1 MSSTPS
7 PSTSSRR
14 SASPTARATTTSTS
28 SSHGSSS
35 SVTVVTVTSSSPS
48 AATASSSTVN
58 VESLSSSSGSRST
71 VRTSTTSQDDTVD
84 NEGPSSSI
92 TDTVDDGAPSSSTA
106 PAPAVSRPLRTAP
119 LVPQPAYRFILHFRK
134 GVRGNYKR
142 KSINSIPSTAEWAFE
157 SAHSF
162 GVLLGLI
169 RAYSVVHAPL
179 VWPQDD
185 LPDIIPSP
193 SKGARLQAAVTL
205 NEDNFLHIIDNSW
218 RAWTRSGKHSG
229 ALQLIIYM
237 AEPVAL
243 GAPSSS
249 SNNILHRSTAGRIA
263 EVGRRLNEQENAD
276 ELGDMERAYHVHY
289 LSKRA
294 MPPPGNSFVL
304 PNNNTSR
311 QAHNLDN
318 AARRVREKR
327 RAEEVEGLDD
337 DEFVPVRVKVDLEIT
352 VKMSRQ
358 DLAKALGLP
367 SGFNLSS
374 FNFFGRDHAG
384 NQPPNAPE
392 EDIPDRDHMT
402 DDDDNE

>member
-134 GVRGNYKR
+134 
-142 KSINSIPSTAEWAFE
+142 
-157 SAHSF
+157 
-162 GVLLGLI
+162 
-169 RAYSVVHAPL
+169 

-263 EVGRRLNEQENAD
+263 EVGRRLNEQEDAD

-384 NQPPNAPE
+384 NQPPDAPE